1 MDKRTERKLQ
11 DLTRRATAPFLKNL
25 IKSEKPMDETR
36 RILEDAAMSGRLN
49 LATRKKVR
57 EMLQNK
63 DIQKSF
69 SRVSTS
75 INPETELL
83 LEKKVDLAIAR
94 AKKRG
99 LLPEP
104 DMREYNAY
112 MKKIHKGKL

>member
-1 MDKRTERKLQ
+1 MDKAVERKLAEI
-11 DLTRRATAPFLKNL
+11 TRKTNAHLLKNL
-25 IKSEKPMDETR
+25 VKSEKPMDETR
-36 RILEDAAMSGRLN
+36 RILEDAAMSGKLD

-69 SRVSTS
+69 EKVSTS
-75 INPETELL
+75 IDDATQELMGKRL
-83 LEKKVDLAIAR
+83 DAAIAR